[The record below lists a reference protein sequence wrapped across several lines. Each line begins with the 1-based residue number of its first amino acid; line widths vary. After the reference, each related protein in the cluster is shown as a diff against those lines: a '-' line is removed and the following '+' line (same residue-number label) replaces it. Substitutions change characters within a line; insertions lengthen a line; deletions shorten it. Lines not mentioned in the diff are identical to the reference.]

1 LGDSEFFITFA
12 PMFVRKKKNRA
23 GTISVVV
30 VDKSNRGYK
39 EIKNFGVVSSE
50 DEADVLCARAREWIS
65 TYGGQQVIDFGKT
78 DVQERELEET
88 ARAFANIDAVF
99 MNAPQLILNPIY
111 DSIGFNRIPDEV
123 LRHLVI
129 ARICQPMSKM
139 ATVDYLRSHFD
150 EDSSLDKIYYYMD
163 KLYDTQQELVQ
174 EISVA
179 HTRKIL
185 GGHIGI
191 VFYDCTT
198 IYFESFIRDKLCEPG
213 YSKDG
218 KTKEN
223 QVVIGLLVSTGG
235 YPLAYSVFCGSQY
248 EGFTMIPV
256 VEDFVTR
263 FKLEDFV
270 VVADSGLMTKKNI
283 TLLQTGN
290 YKYILGA
297 RIRNEAKAIREWI
310 LSQEKKEGVF
320 YEYEKSHSLP
330 DTETSKSTIIKERL
344 IITYSKDRAKKDA
357 DNRKRGVERL
367 KRAFGSGTIKKES
380 INRRGYNKFLEIT
393 KDIGITI
400 NEEKITE
407 DAQWDGWKG
416 YITNTTIQA
425 KEVVSRYH
433 GLWVVER
440 AFRITKGNL
449 EVRPVFHFTTR
460 RIEAHI
466 CICFIAYKVY
476 KELERIMKLMKFP
489 LSVDKALEIAKT
501 IPTVTMRL
509 PFNNQTQTKTLFLT
523 DEQRSVAPLFD
534 LKKYFG

>member
-1 LGDSEFFITFA
+1 
-12 PMFVRKKKNRA
+12 MFVRKKKNRS

-30 VDKSNRGYK
+30 VDKRHGFK
-39 EIKNFGVVSSE
+39 EVKNFGVVTT
-50 DEADVLCARAREWIS
+50 DEEAEVLCMRASEWIRS
-65 TYGGQQVIDFGKT
+65 YGGQQLIDFGHCPAQ
-78 DVQERELEET
+78 DRELEET
-88 ARAFANIDAVF
+88 ERAFANIDSVF

-129 ARICQPMSKM
+129 ARICQPMSKL
-139 ATVDYLRSHFD
+139 ATVDYLKSHFN
-150 EDSSLDKIYYYMD
+150 EDTSLDRIYYYMD
-163 KLYDTQQELVQ
+163 KLYNTQQETVQ
-174 EISVA
+174 QISVE
-179 HTRKIL
+179 HTRRIL
-185 GGHIGI
+185 GGSVGI

-198 IYFESFIRDKLCEPG
+198 LYFESFIRDKLCEPG
-213 YSKDG
+213 FSKDG

-223 QVVIGLLVSTGG
+223 QIVIGLLVSAGG

-256 VEDFVTR
+256 VDDFVKR
-263 FKLEDFV
+263 FHLEDVV
-270 VVADSGLMTKKNI
+270 VVADSGLMTKKNVL
-283 TLLQTGN
+283 LLQMGK

-297 RIRNEAKAIREWI
+297 RIRNEAKDIREWI
-310 LSQEKKEGVF
+310 LSQAKEENT
-320 YEYEKSHSLP
+320 YLEYEKTHTIPAPEP
-330 DTETSKSTIIKERL
+330 DDPKATKEIKERL
-344 IITYSKDRAKKDA
+344 IITYSKDRAKNDA

-367 KRAFGSGTIKKES
+367 RLSFGSGTIKKES

-393 KDIGITI
+393 NDIDITI
-400 NEEKITE
+400 NEDKIKDDEK
-407 DAQWDGWKG
+407 WDGWKG
-416 YITNTTIQA
+416 YITNTDIEA
-425 KEVVSRYH
+425 KEVVSQYH

-440 AFRITKGNL
+440 AFRVTKGNL
-449 EVRPVFHFTTR
+449 EARPVFHFTSR

-489 LSVDKALEIAKT
+489 MSVDKALEIAKT

-509 PFNNQTQTKTLFLT
+509 PYNQQKLTQTLFLT
-523 DEQRSVAPLFD
+523 DEQRAIKPLFD

>member
-1 LGDSEFFITFA
+1 
-12 PMFVRKKKNRA
+12 MFVRKKKNRT

-30 VDKSNRGYK
+30 VDKSGGRFR
-39 EIKNFGVVSSE
+39 EIKNFGVVPSE
-50 DEADVLCARAREWIS
+50 SEADVLCQRAREWIR
-65 TYGGQQVIDFGKT
+65 TYGGQQMLDFGGT
-78 DVQERELEET
+78 DIQEREVEET
-88 ARAFANIDAVF
+88 SRAFANIDSVF

-111 DSIGFNRIPDEV
+111 DSIGFDRIPDEV
-123 LRHLVI
+123 LRHLII
-129 ARICQPMSKM
+129 ARICQPQSKM

-150 EDSSLDKIYYYMD
+150 EDYTLDKIYYYMD
-163 KLYDTQQELVQ
+163 KLHNSQQELVQ
-174 EISVA
+174 QISVE

-185 GGHIGI
+185 GGNIGI

-223 QVVIGLLVSTGG
+223 QVVIGLLVSAGG
-235 YPLAYSVFCGSQY
+235 YPLAYSTFCGSQY

-263 FKLEDFV
+263 FKLKDFV
-270 VVADSGLMTKKNI
+270 VVTDSGLMTKKNV
-283 TLLQTGN
+283 TLLQTGK

-297 RIRNEAKAIREWI
+297 RIKNEAKPVREWI
-310 LSQEKKEGVF
+310 LSQEKEEGV
-320 YEYEKSHSLP
+320 YLEYEKTHLIA
-330 DTETSKSTIIKERL
+330 DTDSDKPKAKREIKERL
-344 IITYSKDRAKKDA
+344 IITYSSDRAKKDA

-367 KRAFGSGTIKKES
+367 KRAFGSGKIKKES
-380 INRRGYNKFLEIT
+380 INRRGYNKFLEIAD
-393 KDIGITI
+393 DIGISI
-400 NEEKITE
+400 NEDKIIE

-416 YITNTTIQA
+416 YITNTTLDA
-425 KEVVSRYH
+425 MDVVSQYH

-440 AFRITKGNL
+440 AFRITKGTL
-449 EVRPVFHFTTR
+449 ELRPVFHFTSK

-476 KELERIMKLMKFP
+476 KELERIMKLMKFH

-501 IPTVTMRL
+501 IPTVSMKM
-509 PFNNQTQTKTLFLT
+509 PYNNRTETQTLFLT
-523 DEQRSVAPLFD
+523 DEQRSIKPLFD